1 LVNQLKGFISY
12 FNFFVI
18 FKKEDIVTV
27 ETLKESTGVAEK
39 IEKGLTLFVEAVELS
54 SDLEIIGTSF
64 PSKEEVF
71 VIRDYSKTEGIEGAY
86 VEVSIEEIVRKV
98 TDASKAQEFVSVL
111 QNDRAPIVLNG
122 VTRIVGYYSRV
133 NNWNKSKVGE
143 LRDRAKGSYGLTGQN
158 PLFQDDRLNMI
169 DSL

>member
-1 LVNQLKGFISY
+1 M
-12 FNFFVI
+12 
-18 FKKEDIVTV
+18 TV
-27 ETLKESTGVAEK
+27 EILKENTGVAEK
-39 IEKGLTLFVEAVELS
+39 IEKSLTLFVEAVELS
-54 SDLEIIGTSF
+54 SDLEVIGTAI
-64 PSKEEVF
+64 PSNEEVF

-98 TDASKAQEFVSVL
+98 TDCDKAQEFVNVI

-122 VTRIVGYYSRV
+122 ITRIVGYYSRV

-158 PLFQDDRLNMI
+158 QLFQDDRLDMI

>member
-1 LVNQLKGFISY
+1 VA
-12 FNFFVI
+12 
-18 FKKEDIVTV
+18 V
-27 ETLKESTGVAEK
+27 EILKENTGVAEK
-39 IEKGLTLFVEAVELS
+39 IEKSLTLFVEAVELS
-54 SDLEIIGTSF
+54 SDLEVIGTAF

-86 VEVSIEEIVRKV
+86 VEVSIDEIVRKV
-98 TDASKAQEFVSVL
+98 TDCSRAQEFVKVI

-122 VTRIVGYYSRV
+122 ITRIVGYYSRV

-143 LRDRAKGSYGLTGQN
+143 LRDRAKGSYGLTGQS
-158 PLFQDDRLNMI
+158 PLFQNDRLDMI

>member
-1 LVNQLKGFISY
+1 M
-12 FNFFVI
+12 
-18 FKKEDIVTV
+18 TV
-27 ETLKESTGVAEK
+27 EMLKENTGVAEK

-54 SDLEIIGTSF
+54 SDLEVIGTAF

-98 TDASKAQEFVSVL
+98 TDSDKAQEFVKVI
-111 QNDRAPIVLNG
+111 QNDRASIVLNG

-158 PLFQDDRLNMI
+158 PLFQDDRLDAI

>member
-1 LVNQLKGFISY
+1 M
-12 FNFFVI
+12 
-18 FKKEDIVTV
+18 TV
-27 ETLKESTGVAEK
+27 EMLKKNTGVAEK
-39 IEKGLTLFVEAVELS
+39 IEKSLTLFVEAVELS
-54 SDLEIIGTSF
+54 SDLEVIGTAF
-64 PSKEEVF
+64 PSNEEVF

-98 TDASKAQEFVSVL
+98 TDYDKAQEFVSVI
-111 QNDRAPIVLNG
+111 QNDRASIVLNG
-122 VTRIVGYYSRV
+122 ITRIVGYYSRV

-158 PLFQDDRLNMI
+158 PLFQDDRLDMI

>member
-1 LVNQLKGFISY
+1 MLKK
-12 FNFFVI
+12 N
-18 FKKEDIVTV
+18 
-27 ETLKESTGVAEK
+27 TGVAEK
-39 IEKGLTLFVEAVELS
+39 IEKSLTLFVEAVELS
-54 SDLEIIGTSF
+54 SDLEVIGTAL
-64 PSKEEVF
+64 PSNEEVF

-86 VEVSIEEIVRKV
+86 VEVSIEEIVRKA
-98 TDASKAQEFVSVL
+98 TDCDKAQEFVSVI

-122 VTRIVGYYSRV
+122 ITRIVGYYSRV

-158 PLFQDDRLNMI
+158 QLFQDDRLDMI